1 MNSLAYFFYH
11 AGLIH
16 EKFIIG
22 QHFKIFVCELV
33 FKQTAILTIIPFP
46 INIKNAFG
54 DIIPHVETRGNINA
68 EMEFTM
74 RLSGSF
80 GRTQNKGYILLRFFV
95 SASCR

>member
-54 DIIPHVETRGNINA
+54 DIIPHVETRGNISFPRVVGNIHIHWADPFALTAGNA
-68 EMEFTM
+68 
-74 RLSGSF
+74 F
-80 GRTQNKGYILLRFFV
+80 GIVTPDPKK
-95 SASCR
+95 